1 MDLWMYMVVSKHI
14 YIYICIPCFEIESS
28 AMAVLKSA
36 WPQDFEVFEHS
47 ETWWMVQRYKSPLR
61 YCTVHKMYYDY
72 LYIYIYGPMVQY
84 DGNYKYIY
92 ILYNAM

>member
-14 YIYICIPCFEIESS
+14 NICIPCFEIESS

-47 ETWWMVQRYKSPLR
+47 ETW
-61 YCTVHKMYYDY
+61 
-72 LYIYIYGPMVQY
+72 
-84 DGNYKYIY
+84 
-92 ILYNAM
+92 